1 MVDGGGEIWMMN
13 GNGVDCGIISNTYMY
28 IRIFD
33 E

>member
-1 MVDGGGEIWMMN
+1 MGDGGEIWMMN
-13 GNGVDCGIISNTYMY
+13 GDEISCGIIRYTYMY